1 VKIYLLSLEGG
12 RCVFYSEGG
21 ELVPETEIAAPRQGM
36 RGWAER
42 RYQSLQAV
50 LNESEK
56 GVGLRV
62 RRIWEWLQ
70 KRIPPDEPLLR
81 SLRGAQSVTLHHSPA
96 FTEEEVRAL
105 WQEYLKGR
113 QGRHMFWFIMNA
125 LFSPLTL
132 LLAPLPGPNVIGYW
146 FVYRA
151 VCHWLARLGARNARS
166 EQFTTE
172 LLSTAALNGSF
183 DAKDDERIA
192 SLSSCFSLPGLDD
205 FLKRITAKKAS
216 ARRKTSL
223 AVSSA
228 DSHSGNG

>member
-1 VKIYLLSLEGG
+1 MKIYLLSMDGG
-12 RCVFYSEGG
+12 RCVFYSEG
-21 ELVPETEIAAPRQGM
+21 PEAVAEIEGAEPRRGM

-42 RYQSLQAV
+42 KYKSLQAV

-62 RRIWEWLQ
+62 RRAWEWLQ

-81 SLRGAQSVTLHHSPA
+81 SLRGARAVTLHHSPSI
-96 FTEEEVRAL
+96 TEEEVRAL
-105 WQEYLKGR
+105 WQGYLKSR

-125 LFSPLTL
+125 LVSPLTL

-172 LLSTAALNGSF
+172 LLSTAALDGSF

-192 SLSSCFSLPGLDD
+192 SLSSSFGLQGLDD

-216 ARRKTSL
+216 ARRKTPL
-223 AVSSA
+223 AVS
-228 DSHSGNG
+228 